1 MKFSRNTQSSVIASK
16 LAFLG
21 PLTLMLVLPIAI
33 AMCTN
38 GVARA
43 EHDELLDVLQSRLN
57 ELYAST
63 KIPGVTAS
71 IVLQDGTA
79 IEVAAGFAD
88 LKNKIRLQPEDHML
102 SGSIGKTYVSAIM
115 LELVSEDRA
124 QLDDKLQTFL
134 GAEGW
139 YLRLPNARDVSL
151 RSLLNHTSGIPN
163 HVSDK
168 KFIAEVRKTPG
179 RNWTP
184 EEIVSYVL
192 DRPPVG
198 SVGQKYV
205 YSDTNYILIGM
216 VIEKITQNTYYDEL
230 EKRILRP
237 LQLNDT
243 RPSNRRIIP
252 ELVEGYTEPGD
263 IFGLPTKVCEG
274 GKNALNP
281 QVEWTGGGLVS
292 NSKDI
297 ARWAHLLYGG
307 QVLTP
312 QSLGKML
319 SDTTAAS
326 EVAIGP
332 GTRYGLGVYEWQTE
346 LGVAY
351 GHQGDFPGYWSV
363 MEYFPE
369 YKLAVGIQFNTDD
382 PKVLGKKPREFA
394 TEIVK
399 VVLRERRD
407 LPHSRN
413 DPQRRTMNA
422 ESVPI
427 ESVLVG
433 SHW

>member
-1 MKFSRNTQSSVIASK
+1 MKFSRNTPSSVMTSR

-21 PLTLMLVLPIAI
+21 PLAIIFFLPIAL
-33 AMCTN
+33 CTN

-43 EHDELLDVLQSRLN
+43 DQHEFLDILQSRLN
-57 ELYAST
+57 ELYASS

-71 IVLQDGTA
+71 IVLEDGTA

-88 LKNKIRLQPEDHML
+88 LKHRIRLQPQDHML
-102 SGSIGKTYVSAIM
+102 SGSMGKTYVSAVM
-115 LELVSEDRA
+115 LELVSENRA

-139 YLRLPNARDVSL
+139 YLRLPNARDISL

-163 HVSDK
+163 HVYDK

-216 VIEKITQNTYYDEL
+216 VIEKITENVYYDEL

-237 LQLNDT
+237 FQLNDT

-252 ELVEGYTEPGD
+252 ELVNGYTQPGD
-263 IFGLPTKVCEG
+263 IFGLPTKVCED
-274 GKNALNP
+274 GKDALNP
-281 QVEWTGGGLVS
+281 QIEWTGGGLVS
-292 NSKDI
+292 NSRDI

-307 QVLTP
+307 QVLAP
-312 QSLGKML
+312 KSLGQML

-326 EVAIGP
+326 EAAIGP
-332 GTRYGLGVYEWQTE
+332 GVRYGLGVYEWNTE
-346 LGVAY
+346 LGIAY

-369 YKLAVGIQFNTDD
+369 YKVAVGMQFNTDD
-382 PKVLGKKPREFA
+382 STVLGKKPLEFA
-394 TEIVK
+394 AEMVK
-399 VVLRERRD
+399 VVLVE
-407 LPHSRN
+407 PHLTK
-413 DPQRRTMNA
+413 P
-422 ESVPI
+422 
-427 ESVLVG
+427 
-433 SHW
+433 